1 MYAELVMLNLGSGV
15 REISEKMVP
24 QFAALHESLKGFKSQ
39 TFFGD
44 EKTGNCGC
52 FSLWESKEDLDAAM
66 AVCVP
71 QLQKAVTGLVK
82 EEPTIQV
89 FEVFEPKK

>member
-1 MYAELVMLNLGSGV
+1 MYAELVMLNFGPGI

-24 QFAALHESLKGFKSQ
+24 QFAALHESLKGLVSQ

-44 EKTGNCGC
+44 DQTGNCGC
-52 FSLWESKEDLDAAM
+52 LSVWKSKEDLDAAM

-71 QLQKAVTGLVK
+71 QLQKAIVGLVK

>member
-1 MYAELVMLNLGSGV
+1 MHAELVILNLGSRV
-15 REISEKMVP
+15 RELGATMIP
-24 QFAALHESLKGFKSQ
+24 QFAALHEAQKGLINQ

-44 EKTGNCGC
+44 EQTGNCGC
-52 FSLWESKEDLDAAM
+52 FSVWKSKEDLDAAM
-66 AVCVP
+66 AACVP
-71 QLQKAVTGLVK
+71 ELQKAIVGLVK